1 MYNEY
6 IIKDKDTLSSIARD
20 NNISLE
26 ELADAIDWE
35 DLELEVGQKI
45 LVPLASDR
53 PLTYYTIEQGDT
65 LYSIADAYGL
75 DVKDL
80 AKLNKMDV
88 NQTLFVG
95 GRIVVPKE
103 GYNFYVTEDKDTVKE
118 ILRKTGKN
126 CEEIIRDNQTLLVQ
140 PGQLIIYKD

>member
-6 IIKDKDTLSSIARD
+6 IIKDKDTLSSIARE

-26 ELADAIDWE
+26 ELANAIDWE

-53 PLTYYTIEQGDT
+53 PLTYYTIEPGDT

-80 AKLNKMDV
+80 AKLNGIDV

-95 GRIVVPKE
+95 GRIAIPKE

-118 ILRKTGKN
+118 VLRKTGKT
-126 CEEIIRDNQTLLVQ
+126 CEEIIRDNQNLLLQ